1 MEMIEFAH
9 CEELR
14 FLQMKFSSGIR
25 LHELR
30 SVAAIVSQMTQIEPP
45 ERRAKRSYPL
55 LVKWFKD
62 NWGCVAMVLPLIQLR
77 DAKDRVIDGRREMCE
92 RGIPFF

>member
-1 MEMIEFAH
+1 METAEFAH

-14 FLQMKFSSGIR
+14 ILRMKFSSGIR

-30 SVAAIVSQMTQIEPP
+30 SIVAILSQLIQIGPP
-45 ERRAKRSYPL
+45 ERKAKRSYPL
-55 LVKWFKD
+55 LVKWFKE
-62 NWGCVAMVLPLIQLR
+62 NWSCVAPVLPFIQLR
-77 DAKDRVIDGRREMCE
+77 DAANQVIDGRRQMGE